1 MKFAKRSTTPF
12 SELTVEMCN
21 TLHNIFRAMVEH
33 EPRYAHVTLSEPR
46 NIPEPKFPVKDSSQ
60 SRSSY
65 YRWRAS
71 TKSHSLSVRAAEG
84 LIEIFLLKIDDIP
97 LLAFS
102 EFGSRFRSKFE
113 LRSTADG
120 YEWVT
125 GKALANSDAIVAVF
139 QKCLDELISTD
150 GISAVRPGPTTNFS
164 DGNKNVQSL
173 MLEKENLI
181 FKVLNQQ
188 EILKNELARSL
199 HDTVLADLLM
209 LKRHLRGDQELSKDD
224 ILETIDEIAQQLRD
238 ICNDC
243 APRNLHDWGLKTS
256 LQDLLQRMG
265 QRTAIECS
273 LTCGVD
279 IPHLPDTVELN
290 IFRLIQESLN
300 NIEKHARAT
309 RVSISIEPVGKK
321 SIRFTVADNGKGFTP
336 GESVRSVD
344 TGGMGVSGMRERV
357 DLIRCFFPAEFG
369 LKSAPGEGTTVFIEI
384 ALPSLPSLD

>member
-1 MKFAKRSTTPF
+1 MKFGKKTT
-12 SELTVEMCN
+12 SALGEQTVEMSD
-21 TLHNIFRAMVEH
+21 TLYSTFQAIVADDQ
-33 EPRYAHVTLSEPR
+33 RYGAVTVSEPR
-46 NIPEPKFPVKDSSQ
+46 NIPEPKFPARDVKAANT
-60 SRSSY
+60 SY

-71 TKSHSLSVRAAEG
+71 TRTHSLSVRASEG

-102 EFGSRFRSKFE
+102 EFGSRFKAKFE
-113 LRSTADG
+113 ARSTTDG
-120 YEWVT
+120 YEWVS
-125 GKALANSDAIVAVF
+125 GKSLANSETIVAVL
-139 QKCLDELISTD
+139 QKCLDELISLDVGNETL
-150 GISAVRPGPTTNFS
+150 SKPPLAVADS
-164 DGNKNVQSL
+164 NKHVQTL

-209 LKRHLRGDQELSKDD
+209 LKRHLRGDQELSKEE

-238 ICNDC
+238 ICNEC

-256 LQDLLQRMG
+256 LQDMLQRMG

-273 LTCGVD
+273 LTCNID
-279 IPHLPDTVELN
+279 IPNLPDTVELN
-290 IFRLIQESLN
+290 VFRLIQESLN

-309 RVSISIEPVGKK
+309 KVSIAIERLGKT
-321 SIRFTVADNGKGFTP
+321 SIRFTVQDNGKGFVP
-336 GESVRSVD
+336 GEMVRSVD

-369 LKSAPGEGTTVFIEI
+369 LKSARGEGTTVFLEI
-384 ALPSLPSLD
+384 TLPGLD